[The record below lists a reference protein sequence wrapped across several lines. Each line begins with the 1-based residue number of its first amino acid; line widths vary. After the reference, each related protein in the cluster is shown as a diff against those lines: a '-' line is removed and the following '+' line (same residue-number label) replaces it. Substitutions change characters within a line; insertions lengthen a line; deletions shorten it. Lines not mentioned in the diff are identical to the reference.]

1 MASNFVETWRS
12 ANLIDYVLSDLDR
25 RVKRDRPTKLS
36 VFFAGLSAYTREP
49 INLFLKGESG
59 VGKSYNVVETLKYFP
74 REDVWFLGGLSPK
87 ALIHEH
93 GVLLNKHGEP
103 LDLSEKPIKPKKRD
117 YESEEEY
124 REALKEYREE
134 LKAYAE
140 EIREAYTLINLR
152 HKILVF
158 LEAPEYETFRML
170 FPILSHDAERIE
182 YRFTDK
188 QAKGPLR
195 TVKVVI
201 EGWPATIFLTT
212 DRRYMEELSTRSFTV
227 TPEISK
233 EKIEEANKLTNLRVS
248 FPWEFSE
255 ETEETRSIKAL
266 VESLKR
272 QLLDGKTDVVI
283 PFSNLY
289 ELFPKAIVRD
299 MRDFQHFCQFLKAIT
314 ILHFYQRPILKMSD
328 KRFVVSTVE
337 DVKRAL
343 EVFSELFLTTRTG
356 TEERIL
362 KLYHDVVKTKEAWY
376 IQELTAK
383 INEVS
388 VKKVSSDWVR
398 KVLLQRLMDIGY
410 VTEEV
415 DSEDRRFRVFRPLVK
430 EEVELA
436 EIRRFLD
443 SPTILS
449 SKMEEGFKKWLENI
463 VGKEGLEIKQ
473 KIFAYKTLDVE
484 KEIWGETEISIE
496 DFINIVLKPSAYGD
510 MPKYA
515 SSMPEYASEKIFS
528 FNSEQVFPTIFFKPK
543 ESSNSEKRLGNVGKT
558 DFRQSSGNL
567 EAEALKGL
575 YECVF
580 CKAQGLRVFF
590 ATKHDLD
597 LHVRAFHGGFPDSKP
612 KHDYVR

>member
-1 MASNFVETWRS
+1 M
-12 ANLIDYVLSDLDR
+12 
-25 RVKRDRPTKLS
+25 
-36 VFFAGLSAYTREP
+36 
-49 INLFLKGESG
+49 
-59 VGKSYNVVETLKYFP
+59 TL
-74 REDVWFLGGLSPK
+74 R
-87 ALIHEH
+87 
-93 GVLLNKHGEP
+93 
-103 LDLSEKPIKPKKRD
+103 
-117 YESEEEY
+117 
-124 REALKEYREE
+124 
-134 LKAYAE
+134 
-140 EIREAYTLINLR
+140 
-152 HKILVF
+152 
-158 LEAPEYETFRML
+158 
-170 FPILSHDAERIE
+170 RIE

-362 KLYHDVVKTKEAWY
+362 KLYHDVVKTKEGVVY
-376 IQELTAK
+376 
-383 INEVS
+383 S
-388 VKKVSSDWVR
+388 
-398 KVLLQRLMDIGY
+398 G
-410 VTEEV
+410 V
-415 DSEDRRFRVFRPLVK
+415 D
-430 EEVELA
+430 
-436 EIRRFLD
+436 
-443 SPTILS
+443 
-449 SKMEEGFKKWLENI
+449 G
-463 VGKEGLEIKQ
+463 
-473 KIFAYKTLDVE
+473 
-484 KEIWGETEISIE
+484 
-496 DFINIVLKPSAYGD
+496 
-510 MPKYA
+510 
-515 SSMPEYASEKIFS
+515 
-528 FNSEQVFPTIFFKPK
+528 
-543 ESSNSEKRLGNVGKT
+543 
-558 DFRQSSGNL
+558 
-567 EAEALKGL
+567 
-575 YECVF
+575 
-580 CKAQGLRVFF
+580 
-590 ATKHDLD
+590 
-597 LHVRAFHGGFPDSKP
+597 
-612 KHDYVR
+612 

>member
-1 MASNFVETWRS
+1 
-12 ANLIDYVLSDLDR
+12 
-25 RVKRDRPTKLS
+25 
-36 VFFAGLSAYTREP
+36 
-49 INLFLKGESG
+49 
-59 VGKSYNVVETLKYFP
+59 
-74 REDVWFLGGLSPK
+74 
-87 ALIHEH
+87 
-93 GVLLNKHGEP
+93 
-103 LDLSEKPIKPKKRD
+103 
-117 YESEEEY
+117 
-124 REALKEYREE
+124 
-134 LKAYAE
+134 
-140 EIREAYTLINLR
+140 
-152 HKILVF
+152 
-158 LEAPEYETFRML
+158 ML
-170 FPILSHDAERIE
+170 YPILSHDTERIE

-266 VESLKR
+266 IESLKR
-272 QLLDGKTDVVI
+272 QLADGKTDVVI

-299 MRDFQHFCQFLKAIT
+299 MRDFQHFIQFLKALT
-314 ILHFYQRPILKMSD
+314 ILHFYQRPIIRIGD
-328 KRFVVSTVE
+328 RRFVVSTVE

-362 KLYHDVVKTKEAWY
+362 KLYHEVVKAKEGWY
-376 IQELTAK
+376 LQELTAK
-383 INEVS
+383 INEVC

-410 VTEEV
+410 VTVEE
-415 DSEDRRFRVFRPLVK
+415 DSEDRRRNVYRPLVK

-443 SPTILS
+443 SPLILS
-449 SKMEEGFKKWLENI
+449 SKLEEGFKKWLENI
-463 VGKEGLEIKQ
+463 GGKSGLEIKT

-484 KEIWGETEISIE
+484 KETWGETEIPIHEFS
-496 DFINIVLKPSAYGD
+496 NMVLGSN
-510 MPKYA
+510 
-515 SSMPEYASEKIFS
+515 SEIFS
-528 FNSEQVFPTIFFKPK
+528 SISKQVFPPIFFKPK
-543 ESSNSEKRLGNVGKT
+543 EASDSEMKVEISGKT
-558 DFRQSSGNL
+558 DFRQSSANF
-567 EAEALKGL
+567 EAETPKGL
-575 YECVF
+575 ECAF
-580 CKAQGLRVFF
+580 CKAQGQRVLF

-597 LHVRAFHGGFPDSKP
+597 LHLRAFHGS
-612 KHDYVR
+612 HDYVR